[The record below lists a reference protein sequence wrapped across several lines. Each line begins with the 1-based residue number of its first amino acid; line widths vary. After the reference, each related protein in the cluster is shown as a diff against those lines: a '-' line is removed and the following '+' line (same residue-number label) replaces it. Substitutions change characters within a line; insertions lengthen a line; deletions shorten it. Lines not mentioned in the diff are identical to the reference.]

1 MRTVGFVEAAAA
13 ALAVAAV
20 SGADAPD
27 EAYLD
32 ETADNTAF
40 SPLPEITE
48 DPVTEERTAEP
59 IPADVPEEPEK
70 PKRGRKKAEV
80 SDESDSDG

>member
-1 MRTVGFVEAAAA
+1 MSRTIGFVEAAA

-20 SGADAPD
+20 SGAEAPD
-27 EAYLD
+27 KVYLEKTAESTAY
-32 ETADNTAF
+32 

-48 DPVTEERTAEP
+48 DPVTAESVAEP
-59 IPADVPEEPEK
+59 VEEAAEPEK
-70 PKRGRKKAEV
+70 PKRSRKKAEV